1 MPDDGGGEFALV
13 VVPERVRP
21 ETLVH
26 LLKGQPG
33 AFGFLLGRVRAVA
46 LAPGV
51 VPGYA
56 AQERRPVHGMPI
68 SSMSPAIV
76 DAKMKARQMCP
87 RP

>member
-1 MPDDGGGEFALV
+1 MGLGVPDDGGGEFALV

-51 VPGYA
+51 VPA
-56 AQERRPVHGMPI
+56 MPHR
-68 SSMSPAIV
+68 SAVLSTV
-76 DAKMKARQMCP
+76 CP
-87 RP
+87 FPP